1 MLLAL
6 TGRRGDS
13 LNTGSILY
21 VSLADGVMVF
31 DDGERVAIEY
41 ILDDVG
47 LEVYNIED
55 ATTIILEDGREF
67 AVAEIESVMA

>member
-1 MLLAL
+1 M
-6 TGRRGDS
+6 
-13 LNTGSILY
+13 NTGSILY

>member
-1 MLLAL
+1 M
-6 TGRRGDS
+6 
-13 LNTGSILY
+13 NTGSILY
-21 VSLADGVMVF
+21 VSLTEGVMVF